1 MSHFWKYKTNYDSLE
16 PHFDNF
22 RIAQVTANQRQ
33 RHISSPSAAFGWREP
48 MHVATLHKTC
58 LREPET
64 NQFARCSEQGKNS
77 ISSWLLNMQESSGA
91 RAPRFLF
98 RSTRNLL
105 LFNGLEF
112 CLLFS
117 PCYFQSPRAA
127 FECALRANCFE
138 SSWCAVNVG
147 LRFTLCLS
155 CNARD
160 D

>member
-1 MSHFWKYKTNYDSLE
+1 MAQRLRTETKQRMSHFWKYKTNYDSLE

-22 RIAQVTANQRQ
+22 KIAQVTANQRQ

-91 RAPRFLF
+91 RAPRFFYFVQQEIYCYSMAWNFAFFF
-98 RSTRNLL
+98 RLAIFRVRELL
-105 LFNGLEF
+105 SSVLCELTV
-112 CLLFS
+112 S
-117 PCYFQSPRAA
+117 SRVD
-127 FECALRANCFE
+127 AL
-138 SSWCAVNVG
+138 
-147 LRFTLCLS
+147 
-155 CNARD
+155 
-160 D
+160 